1 MNLLLFAYDFE
12 RGGIA
17 RYSREVAEGLG
28 RLGHRVFVVSDF
40 TKGMPSPIG
49 ESFFIPLRLRK
60 KNLRSPFF
68 WFDFLPL
75 RRLVRK
81 LSIDRMLLAAL
92 FPFGPMAL
100 LLSKSTGIPFSVFVH
115 GAELYPQKPKTRRIV
130 SRIFQNARCV
140 ICVSDFTRTAL
151 LRRFPASRDPAVIPP
166 GTHPEIF
173 KPATDRESRLAR
185 HGLQGRKVILTA
197 SRLVRRKGHAQVIRA
212 LPSILERV
220 PDVLYLIVGSGP
232 AEPEL
237 RALTH
242 EMGLSEQVRF
252 LGYIADETLP
262 EVYLLCDVFVLP
274 SKETTQ
280 TESGSLGIE
289 GFPAVYLEASACSR
303 PIVAGKSGGSD
314 EAVLDGVTGIL
325 VEGES
330 VEQIADAV
338 LKLLLDEDLANRLGR
353 NGRERVER
361 EFSWDAIVRRI
372 EREIC
377 R

>member
-1 MNLLLFAYDFE
+1 MNLLVFAYDFE

-28 RLGHRVFVVSDF
+28 RLGHNVFVVSDF
-40 TKGMPSPIG
+40 GEGIPPRIG
-49 ESFFIPLRLRK
+49 ESFFLPLSFPK
-60 KNLRSPFF
+60 KSLRSPFF
-68 WFDFLPL
+68 WFDFVPL
-75 RRLVRK
+75 RRLVKK
-81 LSIDRMLLAAL
+81 LLIDRMLLAAL
-92 FPFGPMAL
+92 FPYGPMAL

-115 GAELYPQKPKTRRIV
+115 GAELYPQKPKTRWIV

-151 LRRFPASRDPAVIPP
+151 LRRFPASCDPAVIPP

-173 KPATDRESRLAR
+173 KPASDREALLAT

-212 LPSILERV
+212 LPEIMERV
-220 PDVLYLIVGSGP
+220 PEVLYLIVGSGP

-237 RALTH
+237 RALTR
-242 EMGLSEQVRF
+242 ETGLGEQVRF
-252 LGYIADETLP
+252 LGYVSDEKLP
-262 EVYLLCDVFVLP
+262 DVYSLCDVFVLP
-274 SKETTQ
+274 SRETTQ

-289 GFPAVYLEASACSR
+289 GFPAVYLEAAACGR
-303 PIVAGKSGGSD
+303 PVVAGKSGGSD
-314 EAVLDGVTGIL
+314 EAVLDGVTGLL
-325 VEGES
+325 VDGES

-338 LKLLLDEDLANRLGR
+338 LKLLLDEELANRLGR

-372 EREIC
+372 EREIF